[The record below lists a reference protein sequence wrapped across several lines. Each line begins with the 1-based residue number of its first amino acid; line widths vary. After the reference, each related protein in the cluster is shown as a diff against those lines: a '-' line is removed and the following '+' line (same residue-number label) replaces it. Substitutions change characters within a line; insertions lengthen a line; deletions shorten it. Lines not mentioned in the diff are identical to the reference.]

1 MDAYALIIAG
11 GVGARFWPRSREHS
25 PKQLLEIIGSGT
37 MIQNTVYRLDPVIP
51 KERIYVITNALQAE
65 EVRRQLPL
73 VPAENIIIE
82 PFGRNTAPAIGL
94 GAEVLKKRV
103 GEAVM
108 VVLPADHLVHD
119 IVAFQDTLK
128 NAITLATESK
138 GYVTVGIRPSRPET
152 GYGYIQFDQ
161 READRSH
168 EELNAW
174 SVVTFAE
181 KPNLETAQRFLESGD
196 FVWNSG
202 MFIWRVSTILNGI
215 ADQLPELA
223 EELSR
228 VRDAV
233 DTDRFASVVEHAWSE
248 MRPISIDYGVMEQA
262 ANRFVIPADF
272 GWNDL
277 GSWDEVARIFPKDEA
292 GNSGDGNTFLSG
304 TSNCHVSAAAGRFAA
319 AVGVEDLII
328 IDSGDA
334 VLVCRKGESQNVKE
348 IVDFLRKKG
357 VKQYL

>member
-51 KERIYVITNALQAE
+51 RERIYVITNAVQAE
-65 EVRRQLPL
+65 EVRKQLPQ

-94 GAEVLKKRV
+94 GAEVLRKRV
-103 GEAVM
+103 GEAIM

-119 IVAFQDTLK
+119 IAAFQATLT
-128 NAITLATESK
+128 NAINLATESR
-138 GYVTVGIRPSRPET
+138 GYVTVGIRPTRPET

-161 READRSH
+161 HEKDRPYEA
-168 EELNAW
+168 ENAW

-181 KPNLETAQRFLESGD
+181 KPNIETAQRFLESGD

-202 MFIWRVSTILNGI
+202 MFVWRVSTILNGI
-215 ADQLPELA
+215 ADNLPELT
-223 EELSR
+223 EELQRLSE
-228 VRDAV
+228 DI
-233 DTDRFASVVEHAWSE
+233 DTERFPEALQRAWGE
-248 MRPISIDYGVMEQA
+248 MRPISIDYGVMEKA
-262 ANRFVIPADF
+262 PDRYVIPADF

-277 GSWDEVARIFPKDEA
+277 GSWDEVARIYPTDEQSNA
-292 GNSGDGNTFLSG
+292 VTGNVILRDTR
-304 TSNCHVSAAAGRFAA
+304 NCHVSAGNGRIA
-319 AVGVEDLII
+319 AVIGVEDLLI
-328 IDSGDA
+328 IDSDDA
-334 VLVCRKGESQNVKE
+334 LLVCHKGMSQDVKE
-348 IVDFLRKKG
+348 IVDVLRKKG
-357 VKQYL
+357 QKQYL